1 MAPVVNGR
9 TDTTH
14 GAPTSA
20 RRHWR
25 WVGAS
30 AVGEAIGLVAANAVN
45 VLVVPSFGV
54 PEGRERLAVSALM
67 IVAGALE
74 GACLGAMQHVVLRRV
89 LPGIR
94 AVDWIA
100 ATSVGFAA
108 GWLVGALASFLEP
121 SAEPGPVVV
130 VGLALLTGLML
141 GAAVG
146 LAQAVV
152 LWRHG
157 VAVGRWLALTAGAWS
172 IALVASYVGMSMLPV
187 DWGWV
192 SLLVGL
198 VTGAVVGA
206 IVGAITGLGLPRPRK
221 P

>member
-1 MAPVVNGR
+1 VNGR

-89 LPGIR
+89 LPGVR

-141 GAAVG
+141 G
-146 LAQAVV
+146 
-152 LWRHG
+152 
-157 VAVGRWLALTAGAWS
+157 TA
-172 IALVASYVGMSMLPV
+172 VASYVGMSMLPV

-206 IVGAITGLGLPRPRK
+206 IVGAITGLGLPRPVK